1 MTIWATQN
9 MDGLIDLL
17 TRFFGITLGLTCLGY
32 VYFGVVLMMLAAK
45 TSTPNGFLAWV
56 PIGNVFLLC
65 NIARRSPAT
74 FLLLLIPIV
83 NIIVGA
89 MLWMSVAENRGKP
102 SWLGALVFLP
112 LIGLLVPFVLI
123 AGPKT
128 NPDDVGSTSRNC
140 SHCGAAARSDEVF
153 CGECGTALPDAL
165 RSGTRRT
172 PSLQLAAVGTV
183 VAAVCIGG
191 SGVASWMLLGNMLS
205 YQRPDLKAPLVAKR
219 MAGVMKEFP
228 IDTDANPAKPESL
241 VAESYP
247 SGSSEVKVADKWVPK
262 GIDKA
267 TLPKKVRTLSAANY
281 RRKGAASPVQVSVM
295 EPQPGVRDLGTT
307 LSANIGDAPGAKQ
320 SGISVESSDGTRYTG
335 TRTQTSNEQTYV
347 LQNEDTG
354 TTIVVTAASQA
365 EWATADRLA
374 QNVGNGDGLL
384 EAPEAEETNPVFLLP
399 AALPAGME
407 LVGLESMTVEDLLST
422 EEVRSIEAEADSNRE
437 IAEAWKAFRAILPE
451 RWTVATYKDAAGRE
465 WKAGVLDY
473 AESRKCWLV
482 WQFFK
487 TALAGQGL
495 RRVEVNGAEGH
506 RGKADGKGWMYF
518 QRGPFL
524 AVVEAPGEASEETI
538 DTLGRSIQ
546 I

>member
-1 MTIWATQN
+1 MIATQN
-9 MDGLIDLL
+9 VDGLIDLL
-17 TRFFGITLGLTCLGY
+17 TKFFGITLGLTCFGY
-32 VYFGVVLMMLAAK
+32 IYFGVVLMMLAAK
-45 TSTPNGFLAWV
+45 TSTPNGFLAWI

-112 LIGLLVPFVLI
+112 VIGLLVPLI
-123 AGPKT
+123 LLAGPKT
-128 NPDDVGSTSRNC
+128 NPDEVGASATLCPS
-140 SHCGAAARSDEVF
+140 CGASAQPGEAF
-153 CGECGTALPDAL
+153 CGECGSALPQPV

-172 PSLQLAAVGTV
+172 SAVQLAAVGTV
-183 VAAVCIGG
+183 IAAVSIGG
-191 SGVASWMLLGNMLS
+191 TGVASWMLLGNMLS

-228 IDTDANPAKPESL
+228 IDTDSNPAKPESMI
-241 VAESYP
+241 AESYD
-247 SGSSEVKVADKWVPK
+247 SGSSDVKIADKWVPK

-295 EPQPGVRDLGTT
+295 EPQPGVRDLGKT

-320 SGISVESSDGTRYTG
+320 SGITVENSDGTTYTG
-335 TRTQTSNEQTYV
+335 TRTQTSTEETYV
-347 LQNEDTG
+347 LENDGTG
-354 TTIVVTAASQA
+354 TTIVVTATNPS
-365 EWATADRLA
+365 EWDTADRLA

-384 EAPEAEETNPVFLLP
+384 ESPTDENVNPVFLLP
-399 AALPAGME
+399 AELPAGME
-407 LVGLESMTVEDLLST
+407 LVAMESMTVDDLLST
-422 EEVRSIEAEADSNRE
+422 EDVKSIEAEAASNRE

-451 RWTVATYKDAAGRE
+451 RWTVATYRDGGGKE

-473 AESRKCWLV
+473 ADSRKCWLV

-487 TALAGQGL
+487 TALTGQGL
-495 RRVEVNGAEGH
+495 ARIDVNGAEGH

-524 AVVEAPGEASEETI
+524 AVVEAPGDASDEAV
-538 DTLGRSIQ
+538 DRLGRSIQ